1 MEILQS
7 LIWLVISFGI
17 STMIITMC
25 YVILLKSLVF
35 LKILTYEKRP
45 FRGKDGAIIM
55 LFSVILFLFMVVKNR
70 QDIFPYLS

>member
-17 STMIITMC
+17 SAMIITMC
-25 YVILLKSLVF
+25 YVILLKLLVF

-45 FRGKDGAIIM
+45 FRGKDGTII
-55 LFSVILFLFMVVKNR
+55 LVFSVIFFLFMVVKNR

>member
-17 STMIITMC
+17 SAMIITMC
-25 YVILLKSLVF
+25 YVILLKLLVF

-45 FRGKDGAIIM
+45 FRSKDGTIIM
-55 LFSVILFLFMVVKNR
+55 LFSVIYFLFMVVKNR